1 MLPLFKNPKTP
12 SLRKTP
18 DYKRSGLRSRHM
30 LHRLLIEK
38 RILIWWTLL
47 QSIQS
52 LPFHMQSMSHKCIQW
67 IWAFQWTQCLRKNW
81 LGILNKLWTQEGINL
96 FICNSLPCSQC
107 LTKVS
112 SRVTIT
118 FNLSS
123 SLQLQLK
130 WVIRILFLHL
140 MTKHMIINNLIRCQL
155 HSCHLLIKIS
165 KCSNYQFKHL

>member
-12 SLRKTP
+12 SLRKAP
-18 DYKRSGLRSRHM
+18 DCKRLDLRSRHM

-47 QSIQS
+47 QSILS
-52 LPFHMQSMSHKCIQW
+52 LPSHMQFMNPKCIQW
-67 IWAFQWTQCLRKNW
+67 IWVFQWTQCLRKNW
-81 LGILNKLWTQEGINL
+81 LDILNKFWILEGINL

-107 LTKVS
+107 LTKAS

-140 MTKHMIINNLIRCQL
+140 MTKHMSISNLIRCQF
-155 HSCHLLIKIS
+155 HRCHLLIKIS
-165 KCSNYQFKHL
+165 KCSNYLFKHL